1 MEVRTVAQ
9 RIPQEVIEEVRQR
22 TNIVDVVGQYVQLKK
37 SGKNY
42 MGLCPFHEERSP
54 SFSVAEDKQIFHCF
68 GCGKG
73 GTVFNFLQEIEGI
86 NFPESVRRVAE
97 LEQIPVNIDWTNT
110 MDSNP
115 TENVQNRK
123 LIELH
128 KKAADLYHHVLMN
141 TQIGEPALNYLLERG
156 LTKELIETFKIG
168 FAPQKRDFLSQ
179 VFQNEEVAEDLS
191 KESGL
196 FIQRDNGEFLDRF
209 YQRVMFPISD
219 DRGNVIAFSGRL
231 LKTEDFPGDDMPK
244 YLNSPETIL
253 FNKRETLFNFD
264 KARKEIRKE
273 NTVFLFEGFMDVI
286 AAWQAGITSGVAS
299 MGTSLTNEQIRKLE
313 RVAKELVVCYDGDT
327 AGVEATNRAISLLSE
342 HSRFQLSIVSIPEKL
357 DPDDYLRKYGNDSF
371 RELALHG
378 RETVFSFK
386 MQYHRLTRNMNNE
399 KEQLDYVNELL
410 QELLLV
416 QSPLERDRYLNQL
429 AQEFQLSFHSL
440 EEQLKQLET
449 QQRSTKRRE
458 RQQQV
463 APPPQ
468 AFDEMTGLME
478 PPEMFEEV
486 VVPSTQN
493 KLPLTQVEKA
503 ERTLLYRLMNEQSV
517 RNQLIQLPEFN
528 FAHDQYQELYLLLDS
543 YMSVHSDFLLA
554 DFIDYLKEETIK
566 KLAIDISLQTISEE
580 SSERE
585 IADVIRVIANS
596 SLDDLIQQ
604 KQLQKKEA
612 ERLGNKQLVDEL
624 AIEVINLVRQL
635 QKSRTLS

>member
-1 MEVRTVAQ
+1 MAQ

-86 NFPESVRRVAE
+86 SFPESVKRVAE
-97 LEQIPVNIDWTNT
+97 LENIPVSIDW
-110 MDSNP
+110 SNSYDAD
-115 TENVQNRK
+115 TAENSQNRK

-168 FAPQKRDFLSQ
+168 FAPKKRDFLSQ
-179 VFQNEEVAEDLS
+179 VFQNEQTAEELF

-209 YQRVMFPISD
+209 YQRVMFPIND
-219 DRGNVIAFSGRL
+219 DRGNIIAFSGRL
-231 LKTEDFPGDDMPK
+231 LKTEDFSGEDMPK
-244 YLNSPETIL
+244 YLNSPETVL
-253 FNKRETLFNFD
+253 FNKRDTLFNFD

-273 NTVFLFEGFMDVI
+273 NTVFLFEGFMDVL

-313 RVAKELVVCYDGDT
+313 RVAQELVICYDGDK
-327 AGVEATNRAISLLSE
+327 AGIEATNRAISLLSD
-342 HSRFQLSIVSIPEKL
+342 HSRFKLSIVSIPEKL
-357 DPDDYLRKYGNDSF
+357 DPDEYLRKYGSDSF

-386 MQYHRLTRNMNNE
+386 MQYHRLSRNMNNE
-399 KEQLDYVNELL
+399 KEQLDYVNDLL

-416 QSPLERDRYLNQL
+416 QSPLEKDRYLNQL

-440 EEQLKQLET
+440 EEQLRQLET
-449 QQRSTKRRE
+449 QQRSVKRSE
-458 RQQQV
+458 RQQAT
-463 APPPQ
+463 APPPVLEI
-468 AFDEMTGLME
+468 DWMIE
-478 PPEMFEEV
+478 PPEFFEEEAM
-486 VVPSTQN
+486 PSAQN

-503 ERTLLYRLMNEQSV
+503 ERTLIYRLMNEQGI
-517 RNQLIQLPEFN
+517 RNQVMQLADFS

-554 DFIDYLKEETIK
+554 DFVDYLKEDSTK
-566 KLAIDISLQTISEE
+566 KLAIDISLQKISEE
-580 SSERE
+580 SSDRE
-585 IADVIRVIANS
+585 IADVIRVIQNS
-596 SLDDLIQQ
+596 SLEEQISLKQQ
-604 KQLQKKEA
+604 QKKEA
-612 ERLGNKQLVDEL
+612 ERIGNKQLVDEL
-624 AIEVINLVRQL
+624 SIEVIGLVRQL
-635 QKSRTLS
+635 QKSRTAS

>member
-1 MEVRTVAQ
+1 MAQ

-86 NFPESVRRVAE
+86 SFPESVRRVAE
-97 LEQIPVNIDWTNT
+97 LEQIPVNIDWVNT
-110 MDSNP
+110 TDSD
-115 TENVQNRK
+115 TAENVHNRK

-179 VFQNEEVAEDLS
+179 VFQNETVAEQLS

-209 YQRVMFPISD
+209 YQRVMFPIND

-231 LKTEDFPGDDMPK
+231 LKTENFPGDDMPK
-244 YLNSPETIL
+244 YLNSPETVL
-253 FNKRETLFNFD
+253 FNKRDTLFNFD

-273 NTVFLFEGFMDVI
+273 DTVFLFEGFMDVI

-357 DPDDYLRKYGNDSF
+357 DPDEYLRKYGNDSF

-386 MQYHRLTRNMNNE
+386 MHYHRLTRNMNNE
-399 KEQLDYVNELL
+399 KEQLDYVNDLL
-410 QELLLV
+410 QELILV

-449 QQRSTKRRE
+449 KQRSTKRRE
-458 RQQQV
+458 RQSQSV
-463 APPPQ
+463 PPPQ
-468 AFDEMTGLME
+468 TYEIDDMLE
-478 PPEMFEEV
+478 PPEMLEEMST
-486 VVPSTQN
+486 PSVQN
-493 KLPLTQVEKA
+493 KLPLTKVEKA
-503 ERTLLYRLMNEQSV
+503 ERTLLYRLMNEQSI
-517 RNQLIQLPEFN
+517 RNQLVQLPEFS

-543 YMSVHSDFLLA
+543 YMSIHSDFQLA

-566 KLAIDISLQTISEE
+566 KLAIAISLQTISEE

-585 IADVIRVIANS
+585 ITDVIRVIENS
-596 SLDDLIQQ
+596 SLEDQIAE

-612 ERLGNKQLVDEL
+612 ERLGNKPLVDEL
-624 AIEVINLVRQL
+624 SIEVIGLVRQL
-635 QKSRTLS
+635 QKSRTVS

>member
-1 MEVRTVAQ
+1 MAQ

-97 LEQIPVNIDWTNT
+97 LEQIPVNIDWVNT
-110 MDSNP
+110 MESDSTGNF
-115 TENVQNRK
+115 QNRK

-168 FAPQKRDFLSQ
+168 FAPQKRDFLTQ
-179 VFQNEEVAEDLS
+179 VFQNDEIAEELS

-209 YQRVMFPISD
+209 YQRVMFPIND
-219 DRGNVIAFSGRL
+219 DRGNIIAFSGRL
-231 LKTEDFPGDDMPK
+231 LKTEDFSGDDMPK
-244 YLNSPETIL
+244 YLNSPETVL
-253 FNKRETLFNFD
+253 FNKRDTLFNFD

-273 NTVFLFEGFMDVI
+273 DTVFLFEGFMDVI

-357 DPDDYLRKYGNDSF
+357 DPDEYLRKYGDESF

-386 MQYHRLTRNMNNE
+386 MHYHRLTRNMNNE
-399 KEQLDYVNELL
+399 KEQLDYVNDLL
-410 QELLLV
+410 QELILV

-458 RQQQV
+458 RQQQTTP
-463 APPPQ
+463 APQ
-468 AFDEMTGLME
+468 LYEFDDMLE
-478 PPEMFEEV
+478 PPEMPEEM
-486 VVPSTQN
+486 STPLVQN

-517 RNQLIQLPEFN
+517 RNQMIQLSEFS

-543 YMSVHSDFLLA
+543 YMSIHSDFLLA
-554 DFIDYLKEETIK
+554 DFIDYLKEEAVK
-566 KLAIDISLQTISEE
+566 KLAIDVSLQVISEE

-585 IADVIRVIANS
+585 IADVIRVIENS
-596 SLDDLIQQ
+596 SLEDQIKE

-624 AIEVINLVRQL
+624 AIEVVNLVKQL
-635 QKSRTLS
+635 QKSRTAS

>member
-1 MEVRTVAQ
+1 MAQ

-37 SGKNY
+37 SGKNF

-97 LEQIPVNIDWTNT
+97 LEQIPVNIDWVNT
-110 MDSNP
+110 FDSDT
-115 TENVQNRK
+115 TENLQNRK

-141 TQIGEPALNYLLERG
+141 TQIGEPALNYLLDRG

-179 VFQNEEVAEDLS
+179 VFQNEEVAEHLS

-209 YQRVMFPISD
+209 YQRVMFPIND

-244 YLNSPETIL
+244 YLNSPETVL

-357 DPDDYLRKYGNDSF
+357 DPDEYLRKYGNESF

-386 MQYHRLTRNMNNE
+386 MQYHRLSRNMNNE
-399 KEQLDYVNELL
+399 KEQLDYVNDLL
-410 QELLLV
+410 QELILV

-458 RQQQV
+458 RQQATP
-463 APPPQ
+463 APQ
-468 AFDEMTGLME
+468 TYDIDDMLE
-478 PPEMFEEV
+478 PPEMFEEQSV
-486 VVPSTQN
+486 PVPSVQN

-517 RNQLIQLPEFN
+517 RNQLMQLPDFS
-528 FAHDQYQELYLLLDS
+528 FAHDHYQELYLLLDS
-543 YMSVHSDFLLA
+543 YMSIHSEFLLA

-585 IADVIRVIANS
+585 ITDVIKVIENS
-596 SLDDLIQQ
+596 SLDEQIRE

-624 AIEVINLVRQL
+624 AIELVSLVKQL
-635 QKSRTLS
+635 QKSRTAS

>member
-1 MEVRTVAQ
+1 MAQ
-9 RIPQEVIEEVRQR
+9 RIPQEVIEEIRQR

-86 NFPESVRRVAE
+86 NFPESVQKIAE
-97 LEQIPVNIDWTNT
+97 LEQIPVNIDWVNT
-110 MDSNP
+110 TDSDSGKNM
-115 TENVQNRK
+115 QNRK
-123 LIELH
+123 LIKLH

-141 TQIGEPALNYLLERG
+141 TQIGEPALNYLLDRG
-156 LTKELIETFKIG
+156 LTKELIETFNIG

-179 VFQNEEVAEDLS
+179 VFQNEQVSENLS

-209 YQRVMFPISD
+209 YQRVMFPIDD
-219 DRGNVIAFSGRL
+219 DRGNIIAFSGRL
-231 LKTEDFPGDDMPK
+231 LKTEDFSGDDMPK
-244 YLNSPETIL
+244 YLNSPETVL

-286 AAWQAGITSGVAS
+286 AAWQAGIISGVAS

-342 HSRFQLSIVSIPEKL
+342 HSRFQLSVVSIPEKL
-357 DPDDYLRKYGNDSF
+357 DPDEYLRKYGNESF

-386 MQYHRLTRNMNNE
+386 MQYHRLTRNMSNE
-399 KEQLDYVNELL
+399 KEQLDYVNDLL
-410 QELLLV
+410 QELMLV
-416 QSPLERDRYLNQL
+416 QSPLEKDRYLNQL
-429 AQEFQLSFHSL
+429 AEEFQLSVHSL
-440 EEQLKQLET
+440 EEQLKQLEA
-449 QQRSTKRRE
+449 QRRSIKRRE
-458 RQQQV
+458 RQQYS
-463 APPPQ
+463 ATPPQ
-468 AFDEMTGLME
+468 NFEMDNMQESLD
-478 PPEMFEEV
+478 MFEQV
-486 VVPSTQN
+486 TVSSVQN
-493 KLPLTQVEKA
+493 KRPLTQVEKA

-517 RNQLIQLPEFN
+517 RNQMIQRTDFT

-543 YMSVHSDFLLA
+543 YMSIHDVFLLA
-554 DFIDYLKEETIK
+554 DFIDYLKETTIK
-566 KLAIDISLQTISEE
+566 SLTIDISLQTISEE
-580 SSERE
+580 STERE
-585 IADVIRVIANS
+585 IADVLRVIENS
-596 SLDDLIQQ
+596 SLEELISE

-624 AIEVINLVRQL
+624 AIEVVSLSKQL
-635 QKSRTLS
+635 QKSRTVS

>member
-1 MEVRTVAQ
+1 MAQ

-97 LEQIPVNIDWTNT
+97 LEQIPVNIDWVNT
-110 MDSNP
+110 TESDS
-115 TENVQNRK
+115 TENLQTRK

-209 YQRVMFPISD
+209 YQRVMFPIND

-244 YLNSPETIL
+244 YLNSPETVL
-253 FNKRETLFNFD
+253 FNKRDTLFNFD

-357 DPDDYLRKYGNDSF
+357 DPDEYLRKYGNESF

-399 KEQLDYVNELL
+399 KEQLDYVNDLL
-410 QELLLV
+410 QELILV

-463 APPPQ
+463 TPPPQ
-468 AFDEMTGLME
+468 AYEIDDMLE

-486 VVPSTQN
+486 VVTPSVQN

-517 RNQLIQLPEFN
+517 RNQLIQLTDFS

-543 YMSVHSDFLLA
+543 YMSIHSDFLLA
-554 DFIDYLKEETIK
+554 DFIDYLKDETIK

-580 SSERE
+580 SSDRE
-585 IADVIRVIANS
+585 IADVIRVIGNS
-596 SLDDLIQQ
+596 SLEDQIKE

-612 ERLGNKQLVDEL
+612 ERLGNKPLVDEL
-624 AIEVINLVRQL
+624 AIEVISLVKQL
-635 QKSRTLS
+635 QKSRTAS

>member
-1 MEVRTVAQ
+1 VAQ

-244 YLNSPETIL
+244 YLNSPETVL

-478 PPEMFEEV
+478 PPEIFEEV